1 MLKFRHFVYAL
12 ACILLVVVAL
22 IAVPSA
28 RAQDFTMQVIQQF
41 QPSSVVPG
49 GSSNATIAV
58 SPLNG
63 FNGSVSLAQC
73 DVTPVQTIS
82 PPTCR
87 VSPSTVTP
95 PASPSVTLTTLSTS
109 PSGSYV
115 ATVTGVGG
123 TTTQQ
128 VSLTFAVLTVTPGY
142 TITVTGAVNPT
153 TVHAGSG
160 ATATVTVTPAN
171 GYTGSV
177 TLSCSA
183 ITPTATPA
191 PSCSFTPNPVVIS
204 GPSAQTST
212 LTITT
217 IANKAAIS
225 RPRIFYAVWLPLPA
239 FALMAAGFGCGG
251 KLRRR
256 FLTLTALFTVAAALL
271 LLPACGTKS
280 SSSTTSSGGTPKNT
294 YTFTLSA
301 SDANAMAP
309 SNGTQSVSL
318 TVN

>member
-1 MLKFRHFVYAL
+1 HSVRVL
-12 ACILLVVVAL
+12 AVTLLVVMAL

-28 RAQDFTMQVIQQF
+28 RAQDFTLQVIQPF

-49 GSSNATIAV
+49 GSSSATIAV

-82 PPTCR
+82 PPTCL
-87 VSPSTVTP
+87 VSPATVTP
-95 PASPSVTLTTLSTS
+95 PASPSVTLTTSSTT

-115 ATVTGVGG
+115 ATATGIGG

-171 GYTGSV
+171 GYTGNV

-183 ITPTATPA
+183 ITPTVTPA
-191 PSCSFTPNPVVIS
+191 PSCSFAPNPVVVS
-204 GPSAQTST
+204 GPAAQSST

-217 IANKAAIS
+217 IVNKAAIS
-225 RPRIFYAVWLPLPA
+225 RPRIFYAIWLPLPA
-239 FALMAAGFGCGG
+239 FVLMA
-251 KLRRR
+251 
-256 FLTLTALFTVAAALL
+256 
-271 LLPACGTKS
+271 
-280 SSSTTSSGGTPKNT
+280 
-294 YTFTLSA
+294 
-301 SDANAMAP
+301 
-309 SNGTQSVSL
+309 
-318 TVN
+318 

>member
-1 MLKFRHFVYAL
+1 
-12 ACILLVVVAL
+12 
-22 IAVPSA
+22 
-28 RAQDFTMQVIQQF
+28 MQVIQQF

-49 GSSNATIAV
+49 GSSSATIAV

-82 PPTCR
+82 PPTCL
-87 VSPSTVTP
+87 VSPATVTP
-95 PASPSVTLTTLSTS
+95 PASPSVTLTTSSTT
-109 PSGSYV
+109 PSGSYL
-115 ATVTGVGG
+115 ATVTGIGG

-171 GYTGSV
+171 GYTGNV

-191 PSCSFTPNPVVIS
+191 PSCSFNPSPVVIS

-217 IANKAAIS
+217 SATKASIFHPGLVYAI
-225 RPRIFYAVWLPLPA
+225 WLPLPA
-239 FALMAAGFGCGG
+239 FVFMAAGFGPLG

-256 FLTLTALFTVAAALL
+256 FLTLTVLCTVGTTLV
-271 LLPACGTKS
+271 LLPACSSYK

-294 YTFTLSA
+294 YTFTLNA

-309 SNGTQSVSL
+309 SNGIQTVSL